1 MARMLPA
8 VLGSGVPSPGER
20 EVFRRLANDP
30 STADW
35 VVLHSL
41 DIAEHRR
48 QVSGEADFVVII
60 PGQGVVVLE
69 VKACESLSRDDRGW
83 YYGRSTEPDA
93 RGPFRQ
99 AADAMHSLRT
109 VVVRNAPHLDRVVFC
124 SAVLF
129 TYVPFRARSPEWHA
143 WQVIDGP
150 AFRSKPLGELLTGV
164 VEAARRHLAST
175 PSARWFDP
183 SSSSPMSA
191 EVARLVELLRP
202 SFEFL
207 EARRGRSD
215 RLDEEIKHYTQEQ
228 FAALDRMATNDRVL
242 FAGPAGTGKTLL
254 AMETARR
261 EAASG
266 RHTLFICFNRLL
278 GQSLER
284 QTADLLP
291 LVETRTLHAEMLR
304 VAGCEVPT
312 EADQFFWNEAL
323 PEAAV
328 NARLAGDSDQYDSLV
343 VDEAQDVARPAFL
356 DFLDLSLSGGLAA
369 GRWRIFGDFERQAIF
384 SAASD
389 PLSEITARSPGLAR
403 YELRENCRN
412 TPRISAHASQ
422 LGGLVPP
429 YSRVLRP
436 DDHVEPRVVF
446 YDSDREQGE
455 QLQTELERLYEA
467 GYRGRDIVVL
477 APTASGAAARV
488 RSSPWAGR
496 LSPIERAGRG
506 QIAYTTIHAF
516 KGLEANAVA
525 LTDIDSFD
533 DRAQAL
539 FYVGATRS
547 LHRLTVLISRHAEDA
562 VVHALLEGRS

>member
-8 VLGSGVPSPGER
+8 VISSGVPSPGER
-20 EVFRRLANDP
+20 EVFTRLANDP

-41 DIAEHRR
+41 DLAEHRR

-129 TYVPFRARSPEWHA
+129 TYVPFRVRSPEWHA

-150 AFRSKPLGELLTGV
+150 AFRSRPLGQLLTGV
-164 VEAARRHLAST
+164 IDAARRHLAAT
-175 PSARWFDP
+175 PSAKWFEP
-183 SSSSPMSA
+183 RSSSPTST
-191 EVARLVELLRP
+191 EVARLVEVLRP
-202 SFEFL
+202 SFEFF
-207 EARRGRSD
+207 ETRRGRSE
-215 RLDEEIKHYTQEQ
+215 RLDEEVKHYTQEQ

-254 AMETARR
+254 AIEAARR
-261 EAASG
+261 EAAAG
-266 RHTLFICFNRLL
+266 RHTLLVCFNRLL

-284 QTADLLP
+284 QTADLPP

-304 VAGCEVPT
+304 VAGCEVP
-312 EADQFFWNEAL
+312 ADADIAFWNGAL

-356 DFLDLSLSGGLAA
+356 DFLDLSLRGGLAA

-389 PLSEITARSPGLAR
+389 PVSALTARSPGLAR

-436 DDHVEPRVVF
+436 DDRVEPRVVF
-446 YDSDREQGE
+446 YDSDREQDE
-455 QLQTELERLYEA
+455 QLRAELERLYDA
-467 GYRGRDIVVL
+467 GYQGHDIVVL

-488 RSSPWAGR
+488 RSSPWAER
-496 LSPIERAGRG
+496 LSPIERVGRG

-516 KGLEANAVA
+516 KGLEANAVV

-533 DRAQAL
+533 DRAQSL

-547 LHRLTVLISRHAEDA
+547 LHRLTMLISRHAEDA
-562 VVHALLEGRS
+562 VIRALLEGHS